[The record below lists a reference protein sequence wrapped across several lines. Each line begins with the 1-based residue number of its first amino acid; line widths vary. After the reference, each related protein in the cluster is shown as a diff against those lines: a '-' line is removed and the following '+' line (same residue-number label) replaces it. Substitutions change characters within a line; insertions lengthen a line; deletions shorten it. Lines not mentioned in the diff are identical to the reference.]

1 MIPFVVLFVIFAIHV
16 IGAGDVKLLC
26 GIGAYAGDDIWKI
39 LTYTCVMTGVA
50 ALIKGVAF
58 RTPRMGLQ
66 AEGWMYGMKQH
77 TRMHLSVPIA
87 FGCVWYAVIKNN
99 DLGREFYNWLINPLD
114 KVKLIDFDNIENND
128 FAVVDE
134 LPFSIIEDS
143 SLWLTV

>member
-1 MIPFVVLFVIFAIHV
+1 MADLKTYRIPNRFCTAMAVSGVLLRGYLYGTNGFFESVRGMVIPFVVLFVIFAIHV

-66 AEGWMYGMKQH
+66 AEGRMYGMKQH

-87 FGCVWYAVIKNN
+87 FGCVWYGMEGLMYGI
-99 DLGREFYNWLINPLD
+99 
-114 KVKLIDFDNIENND
+114 
-128 FAVVDE
+128 
-134 LPFSIIEDS
+134 
-143 SLWLTV
+143 